1 MLQEQ
6 SAVSCSGSRGKRL
19 RTLSEEDQNVDYGT
33 SPVTVP
39 EIHDKDEEEEDE
51 ESRKKVYSTL
61 ILCFS
66 FCNPSL
72 SELFSPY
79 YFLYIS
85 RCWQGECFEQSR
97 ASLVGDH
104 FMYSH
109 DLHVWFRSV
118 TVMRNYLP
126 VTLGSQRVIHN
137 GKLWATENLLV
148 S

>member
-1 MLQEQ
+1 MLWV
-6 SAVSCSGSRGKRL
+6 AVGVEARDCGHYQRKTKMLTMEPHLLQHQRSTTKMMMRRM
-19 RTLSEEDQNVDYGT
+19 
-33 SPVTVP
+33 
-39 EIHDKDEEEEDE
+39 
-51 ESRKKVYSTL
+51 KKVEKRYTVHWSYVSPFVTL
-61 ILCFS
+61 YT
-66 FCNPSL
+66 SL

-109 DLHVWFRSV
+109 DLSVWFRSV